1 MTGTSTLFA
10 RACPVRTFVRERVH
24 VMRER
29 VRVIRE
35 RVRPHVP
42 IGALGVAV
50 IWLGLSQHMPV
61 STLPGASLLATAICL
76 MRRCGYIHQ
85 RTLSRAMAAGRS
97 RMRRAV
103 KDGRAWARGF
113 MTSQVAVL
121 VMTPGPS
128 SARLKKSPQ
137 ADIVRRTIITD
148 DRKRSA
154 SRWTPGESRAVEAK
168 AQRLRGYIEEAV
180 DAAWNHEVRRGHLGG
195 EGLSSYS
202 PQV

>member
-10 RACPVRTFVRERVH
+10 RTCLVKTFVRERVH

-29 VRVIRE
+29 VRAIRE

-85 RTLSRAMAAGRS
+85 RTLSRAMAARECVW
-97 RMRRAV
+97 R
-103 KDGRAWARGF
+103 
-113 MTSQVAVL
+113 
-121 VMTPGPS
+121 
-128 SARLKKSPQ
+128 
-137 ADIVRRTIITD
+137 
-148 DRKRSA
+148 
-154 SRWTPGESRAVEAK
+154 
-168 AQRLRGYIEEAV
+168 EAV
-180 DAAWNHEVRRGHLGG
+180 ANATVHGLGEVGWGN
-195 EGLSSYS
+195 
-202 PQV
+202 Q